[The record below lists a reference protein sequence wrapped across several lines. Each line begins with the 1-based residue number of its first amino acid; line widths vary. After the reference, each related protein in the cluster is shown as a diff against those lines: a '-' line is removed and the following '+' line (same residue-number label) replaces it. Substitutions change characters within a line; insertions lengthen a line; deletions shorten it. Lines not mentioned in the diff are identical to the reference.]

1 MNKEAAAWG
10 IFDRV
15 LDACAALACAMLLF
29 QVVSVS
35 ADVLLRYFWDISY
48 SWITALNEWSLVYIA
63 FLGAGWLER
72 EGGHTRDESMVK
84 FFGPPG
90 ERLAE
95 RLGQVFGIAIC
106 LLLVWFG
113 ADVTWDKYQK
123 GVYDFFKLQAVP
135 VFWIYLAIPVGA
147 ALWLVQL
154 LRQMRGRHAAVVQP
168 LPPEF

>member
-10 IFDRV
+10 VFDRV
-15 LDACAALACAMLLF
+15 LDACAWIACAMLLF

-72 EGGHTRDESMVK
+72 EGGHTRDESMVN
-84 FFGPPG
+84 FFGPW
-90 ERLAE
+90 AE
-95 RLGQVFGIAIC
+95 RFAEHLGQGVGIAVC

-113 ADVTWDKYQK
+113 SDVTWDKYQK
-123 GVYDFFKLQAVP
+123 NVYDFFKLQAVP
-135 VFWIYLAIPVGA
+135 V
-147 ALWLVQL
+147 
-154 LRQMRGRHAAVVQP
+154 
-168 LPPEF
+168 